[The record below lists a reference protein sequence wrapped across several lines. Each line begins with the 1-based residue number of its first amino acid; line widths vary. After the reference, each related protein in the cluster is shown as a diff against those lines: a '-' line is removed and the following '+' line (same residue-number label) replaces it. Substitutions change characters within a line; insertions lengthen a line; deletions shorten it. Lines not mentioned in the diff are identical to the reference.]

1 MVKAPKDKNAPKRPQ
16 SGYFLFMASPMG
28 RKKVLADHPEL
39 VGKPASQVV
48 KLAAA
53 RWKELSEDERAPFI
67 EQATKAKAEYKIQLE
82 KYQQTSSYREHQELL
97 TNFKRQKAEGLDGKG
112 RKKKLKKDPNAPKRP
127 MGAYFLFS
135 TRFYQ
140 ANKREDL
147 KMTEISKIASQ
158 HWKKMTDEQKQPFV
172 TEAAQKKAKY
182 ELAMEKYRQT
192 DEYQQYEEKKQ
203 QFKLEQKRL
212 LEEAQAEAEE
222 EEEEEEEE
230 YESEY
235 ESEE

>member
-28 RKKVLADHPEL
+28 RKKVIADHPEL

-67 EQATKAKAEYKIQLE
+67 EQANKAKAEYKKEFE
-82 KYQQTSSYREHQELL
+82 KYQKTSSYREHQELL
-97 TNFKRQKAEGLDGKG
+97 TNFKRQKAEGEGKAL
-112 RKKKLKKDPNAPKRP
+112 RKKKFKKDPNAPKRP

-140 ANKREDL
+140 ANKKADL

-158 HWKKMTDEQKQPFV
+158 HWKKMTDEQKKPFV
-172 TEAAQKKAKY
+172 TEAAEKKAEY
-182 ELAMEKYRQT
+182 EQAMEKYRQT
-192 DEYQQYEEKKQ
+192 EEYQQYEEKKHL
-203 QFKLEQKRL
+203 FKMEQKRL
-212 LEEAQAEAEE
+212 IEEAEAEE
-222 EEEEEEEE
+222 EEDEEEDE